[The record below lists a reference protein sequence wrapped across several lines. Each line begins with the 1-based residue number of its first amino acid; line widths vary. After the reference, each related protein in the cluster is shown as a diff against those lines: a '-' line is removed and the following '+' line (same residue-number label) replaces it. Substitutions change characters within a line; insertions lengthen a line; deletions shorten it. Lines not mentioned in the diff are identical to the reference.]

1 LSLVSEHRTAEA
13 VFVFADDGLH
23 VFRDLAAVLGH
34 IEAPDVADG
43 VYEAIFT
50 LNGEVIRA
58 EAGGTNV
65 VLTPTG
71 DMDLPGLTRRVRDNA
86 DRFMSDPAD
95 LPAVAAEILNAE
107 WEARWPRRPRWLDRR
122 LHGDRPPRPGAA
134 D

>member
-1 LSLVSEHRTAEA
+1 VSLVSEHRSAEA
-13 VFVFADDGLH
+13 VFVFADDGLR
-23 VFRDLAAVLGH
+23 VFRDVAAVRSY

-58 EAGGTNV
+58 DAAGANV

-86 DRFMSDPAD
+86 DHFMSDPAD
-95 LPAVAAEILNAE
+95 LPAVAAEVLNAE
-107 WEARWPRRPRWLDRR
+107 WDARWPTRPRWLNRR
-122 LHGDRPPRPGAA
+122 LHGDRPPQPGAA